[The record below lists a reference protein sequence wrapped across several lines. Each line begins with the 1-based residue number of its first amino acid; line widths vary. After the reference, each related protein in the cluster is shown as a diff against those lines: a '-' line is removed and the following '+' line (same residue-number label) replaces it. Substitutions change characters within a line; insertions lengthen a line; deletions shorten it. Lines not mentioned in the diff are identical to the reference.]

1 MANIISFNVKH
12 QKQNVKNYAKA
23 VQMEF
28 NKLPLDYDA
37 FYYGP
42 KIVKEQYIKLLQ
54 IGGLLHQK
62 RDSVKAKM
70 EEELEDIPS
79 IMQTVAFMEI
89 YTNHFEEA
97 FTLYNKLIDDY
108 KKKDTHTIFLASVA
122 AIGAGHSEN
131 AIALLEL
138 SKLTD
143 PTNPESRYALG
154 LLYQEIGN
162 FEAASVQYRS
172 IGNSGFTSRYFS
184 FNILK

>member
-1 MANIISFNVKH
+1 
-12 QKQNVKNYAKA
+12 
-23 VQMEF
+23 MEF

-172 IGNSGFTSRYFS
+172 IGNSGFSSRYFS
-184 FNILK
+184 FNIVK